1 MTTVLATAP
10 TALTTAKALNPAGPI
25 LEPVGNAGLVLL
37 KLKEASQKLL
47 KLIAATDAGDTSLTQ
62 LNAVQAGLLTSNS
75 PATLIASMTT
85 AITAGPTAAT
95 NAKAINPAGPIV
107 GYVGMMHSVRLNLAE
122 AKVLIATV
130 IAATDASD
138 PNLTAYNNVAGALV

>member
-1 MTTVLATAP
+1 
-10 TALTTAKALNPAGPI
+10 
-25 LEPVGNAGLVLL
+25 
-37 KLKEASQKLL
+37 
-47 KLIAATDAGDTSLTQ
+47 
-62 LNAVQAGLLTSNS
+62 
-75 PATLIASMTT
+75 
-85 AITAGPTAAT
+85 
-95 NAKAINPAGPIV
+95 V